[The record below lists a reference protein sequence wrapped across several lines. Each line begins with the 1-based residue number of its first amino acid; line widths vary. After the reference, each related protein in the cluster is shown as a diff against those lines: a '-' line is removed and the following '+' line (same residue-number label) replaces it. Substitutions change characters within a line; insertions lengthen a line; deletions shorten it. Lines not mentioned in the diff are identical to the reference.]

1 VFFYL
6 KCVTSRE
13 KFPGGETNLS
23 RLLERA
29 AVLQPQGQEEEKSP
43 EDLAVASL
51 LQLVAVALGRNNF
64 RVAGLPELISHFL
77 LQLYLASTDGLT
89 ASVADLDHI
98 SESIE
103 TIFWVKIIKFFHAVP
118 AVFS

>member
-23 RLLERA
+23 RLLERG
-29 AVLQPQGQEEEKSP
+29 AVPLPQGQEEQSP

-51 LQLVAVALGRNNF
+51 LQLVAVALGRNTF
-64 RVAGLPELISHFL
+64 RVAGLSLSFYTATL
-77 LQLYLASTDGLT
+77 LS
-89 ASVADLDHI
+89 
-98 SESIE
+98 
-103 TIFWVKIIKFFHAVP
+103 FN
-118 AVFS
+118 

>member
-1 VFFYL
+1 MFFYL

-29 AVLQPQGQEEEKSP
+29 VLLPQGQEEEKSP

-51 LQLVAVALGRNNF
+51 LQLVAVALGRNTF
-64 RVAGLPELISHFL
+64 RVVGLPELISQPVGSSFML
-77 LQLYLASTDGLT
+77 
-89 ASVADLDHI
+89 
-98 SESIE
+98 
-103 TIFWVKIIKFFHAVP
+103 FPPF
-118 AVFS
+118 

>member
-1 VFFYL
+1 MFFYL

-29 AVLQPQGQEEEKSP
+29 VLLPQGQEEKSP

-51 LQLVAVALGRNNF
+51 LQLVAVALGRNTS
-64 RVAGLPELISHFL
+64 RVGLPELIEIILYRTTL
-77 LQLYLASTDGLT
+77 LQLTPYRRLGLT
-89 ASVADLDHI
+89 SR
-98 SESIE
+98 
-103 TIFWVKIIKFFHAVP
+103 IIY
-118 AVFS
+118 